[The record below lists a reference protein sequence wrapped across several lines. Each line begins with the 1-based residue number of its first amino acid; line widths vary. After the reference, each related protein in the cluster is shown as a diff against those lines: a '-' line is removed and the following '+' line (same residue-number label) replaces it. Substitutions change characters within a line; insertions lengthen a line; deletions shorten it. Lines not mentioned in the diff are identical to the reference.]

1 MCKYS
6 DNKGEWFEM
15 WYSDKKW
22 ILSIMYRN
30 MASDL
35 DNGYNPMGKSIR
47 EQKTMIDNYEQD
59 INNTLEKFSTME
71 EKQVDIWCFYDLLKR
86 GAIA

>member
-15 WYSDKKW
+15 WYDDKKW
-22 ILSIMYRN
+22 IISIMYRN

-35 DNGYNPMGKSIR
+35 DNGYNPLGKAIR
-47 EQKTMIDNYEQD
+47 EQKIMIDNYEQD
-59 INNTLEKFSTME
+59 INNTLDKFSTMD
-71 EKQVDIWCFYDLLKR
+71 EKQVDKWCFYDLLKR

>member
-6 DNKGEWFEM
+6 DCKGEWFEM

-30 MASDL
+30 MASDISA
-35 DNGYNPMGKSIR
+35 GYDVMGKSIT
-47 EQKTMIDNYEQD
+47 EQKTMIANYEKS
-59 INNTLEKFSTME
+59 INDALYMFANMDDLK
-71 EKQVDIWCFYDLLKR
+71 VDRWCFYDMLKR